1 MNHLLAGAVS
11 VCLLFAG
18 CGDEPGYSFGVYDEQ
33 VAELAPLADRYC
45 ARADFC
51 QVRPFGILGGDYDSC
66 RLWLS
71 VNIVDDVQ
79 RSEACESAW
88 IAVVECVE
96 ASPCIDFPAFGD
108 AGTCAGLSDSAVN
121 DCIAVRP

>member
-1 MNHLLAGAVS
+1 MNHLLAGMVL
-11 VCLLFAG
+11 VCLLSAS
-18 CGDEPGYSFGVYDEQ
+18 CGDEAGYSFGAYDEQ

-45 ARADFC
+45 ARAEFC
-51 QVRPFGILGGDYDSC
+51 QIRPLGGDYDFC

-88 IAVVECVE
+88 RALVECVE

-108 AGTCAGLSDSAVN
+108 AGTCAGLSDSAFS
-121 DCIAVRP
+121 DCIAVRR